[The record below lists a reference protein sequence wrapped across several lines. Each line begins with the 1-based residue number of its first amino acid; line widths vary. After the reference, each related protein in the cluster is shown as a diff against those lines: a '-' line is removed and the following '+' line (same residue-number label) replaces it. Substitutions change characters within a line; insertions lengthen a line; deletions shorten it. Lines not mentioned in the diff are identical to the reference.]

1 MTIDNSKTIISL
13 RIKLF
18 AATVIFLAFIV
29 LTYVAKKIN
38 YPLLGMSDTAWTVI
52 LASCY
57 AFFMFFPMYLNYQY
71 VYFSDEGENIVFR
84 YFNAGIV
91 GGRKNSVEINKK
103 AFSGYKIEKKLFGL
117 NKSIILYTQLR
128 QGIAKYPPIHI
139 NALKKDD
146 RARIMR
152 SLNAYAPRIKDGPED
167 DID

>member
-1 MTIDNSKTIISL
+1 MTLDNSKTIISL

-38 YPLLGMSDTAWTVI
+38 YPLLGMTDTAWTVI

-57 AFFMFFPMYLNYQY
+57 AFLMFLPMYLNYQY

-103 AFSGYKIEKKLFGL
+103 AFSGYQIEKKLFGL
-117 NKSIILYTQLR
+117 RTSIILYTQLK

-139 NALKKDD
+139 SALKRVEREK
-146 RARIMR
+146 IMKI
-152 SLNAYAPRIKDGPED
+152 LNAYAPRIKDGTED
-167 DID
+167 DT